1 MYMASSYKP
10 KTKNK
15 MQQNKK
21 KLKYDVLTDI
31 EHVLQRPDTYGGSVT
46 EETWKINFNG
56 KTEEKTIVPMLFKI
70 FDEAIVNAADN
81 YTRKSGMT
89 YISVEIDRHHGF
101 FSVMNDGK
109 TVPIKKHPKKDV
121 LTGKKIYTPEMVFFR
136 MRAGQNFDDTEVRYE
151 GGRNGIGIKLASI
164 FSETSRV
171 HICNKG
177 KSYMQTYTN
186 NMRTR
191 HNPSIDVFD
200 SGSPS
205 TRVDFQVDLGRFKIN
220 DQPLTRIPDD
230 VYNLMIRR
238 VYDVAACCPGI
249 KCAIDGVDLYTPPN
263 FYDFYL
269 KEEPLF
275 VSEKKNWSVAVQLT
289 DRENDSKDV
298 SFVNNIWTRDN
309 GHHVDHVKEE
319 ICKCLMQ
326 SQIVKRM
333 GLKKRDIM
341 KQIWVV
347 MKCYLANP
355 TFNSQMKERMTL
367 PIKKFDTQ
375 FKMTGPLKK
384 QLLSGPLIQRLQ
396 EIKDE
401 KDGRKMK
408 KNDGKKVKN
417 LSILKLT
424 DAKKAGTNRSDE
436 CTLILTEGD
445 SALALAL
452 AGLSVVKNDLFGA
465 YPLKGKILNGEKAN
479 KKQWADNTVIQN
491 VIKILGLKHGVKY
504 DSTKQLRYGHI
515 LIMSDQDI
523 DGFHIRGLVMSI
535 FSSHWRELLSIPGF
549 IQVMKTPLVKA
560 FNRKRLMK
568 EFFNEEQA
576 KAYQKQHPTYTY
588 KYYKGLGTSTAKEA
602 KEYFNNLDQYR
613 FNMTGDPLPLK
624 RAYGDDTTFR
634 KELSA
639 RPPEKTD
646 GKTYA
651 DFVNGPYA
659 TYVRADN
666 VRKIPNIFDG
676 LKVVQR
682 KILYTFIK
690 KNYKKEQKVAQMAG
704 IIAKETQYHSGEDNI
719 SKAIIN
725 MAQEFVGSNNLP
737 LLKANGQFGT
747 RHCGGSDAA
756 APRYINTE
764 LHDYVKYIFP
774 EADLPVLSYTPVDGQ
789 VVEPDEFVPIIPW
802 VFVNGICGL
811 GTGWVSDIPQH
822 NPLKLIALTRYMIR
836 EQRFLNDINEWQEEA
851 IWTKDHNGYYKRE
864 DGKLYS
870 HGVYDIQGDTL
881 TISEL
886 PVGVWTE
893 KIEHQLK
900 NPKSKLEFSK
910 VEESHTDTTIQF
922 VIKGVKDMQ
931 KMIGALKLK
940 KLVRENY
947 VVFQD
952 GSIVNKAFPHIM
964 NTFIGKRR
972 WLYERRKAYHLK
984 QLDLKQREMSDKM
997 KFIEACIAGN
1007 IPLTTASNLD
1017 LIAACM
1023 EHGVNEKY
1031 LDINL
1036 RDLTKDKVD
1045 KLKKSIAIARRD
1057 FETLKNTIP
1066 EDIWEKE
1073 LNELER
1079 LLNPKSKKRSYIDLS
1094 V

>member
-1 MYMASSYKP
+1 MSNK
-10 KTKNK
+10 KNK
-15 MQQNKK
+15 LKTMAQMKSKKK

-46 EETWKINFNG
+46 EETWEINLNG

-89 YISVEIDRHHGF
+89 YISVTIDQTKGWLYIK
-101 FSVMNDGK
+101 NDGK
-109 TVPIKKHPKKDV
+109 TVPIKLHPKKDV

-136 MRAGQNFDDTEVRYE
+136 MRSGQNFDDTEVRYE

-164 FSETSRV
+164 FSKSSTLE
-171 HICNKG
+171 ICNKG
-177 KSYMQTYTN
+177 KRYLQIYRD

-191 HNPSIDVFD
+191 NPPGISHWNYTHD
-200 SGSPS
+200 
-205 TRVDFQVDLGRFKIN
+205 TTCVDFKVDLRRFKIN

-230 VYNLMIRR
+230 VYDLMKRR
-238 VYDVAACCPGI
+238 IWDVAACCPGI
-249 KCAIDGVDLYTPPN
+249 RCTFNGYVIDPPN
-263 FYDFYL
+263 FYEYYL
-269 KEEPLF
+269 REDPLF

-326 SQIVKRM
+326 SQIIKRM
-333 GLKKRDIM
+333 GLKKKDIA
-341 KQIWVV
+341 KQICVV

-401 KDGRKMK
+401 KDGRKLK

-424 DAKKAGTNRSDE
+424 DAKKAGTKRSDE

-479 KKQWADNTVIQN
+479 KKQWSENAVIQN

-504 DSTKQLRYGHI
+504 DSTKDLRYGHI
-515 LIMSDQDI
+515 LIMSDQDV
-523 DGFHIRGLVMSI
+523 DGFHIRGLVMSM
-535 FSSHWRELLSIPGF
+535 FSSHWHELLSIPGF

-568 EFFNEEQA
+568 EFFDEEQA
-576 KAYQKQHPTYTY
+576 KAYQRRHPTYTY

-602 KEYFNNLDQYR
+602 KAYFSKLDQYR
-613 FNMTGDPLPLK
+613 FNMSGDPLPLK
-624 RAYGDDTTFR
+624 RAYGDDTSFR

-639 RPPEKTD
+639 RPPQQTD

-774 EADLPVLSYTPVDGQ
+774 ESDLPVLSYTPVDGQ

-836 EQRFLNDINEWQEEA
+836 QQRALTDINAWQDES
-851 IWTKDHNGYYKRE
+851 IWTKDHSGYYKRE

-870 HGVYDIQGDTL
+870 HGNYKIQGDTL

-972 WLYERRKAYHLK
+972 WLYDRRKEYHLK
-984 QLDLKQREMSDKM
+984 QLGLKQREMHDKM

-1057 FETLKNTIP
+1057 FDKLKNTIP

>member
-1 MYMASSYKP
+1 MSGSSKQTNMAQMN
-10 KTKNK
+10 THTN
-15 MQQNKK
+15 K
-21 KLKYDVLTDI
+21 KLKYQVLTDI
-31 EHVLQRPDTYGGSVT
+31 EHVLKRPDTYGGSVT
-46 EETWKINFNG
+46 EETWKINLNG
-56 KTEEKTIVPMLFKI
+56 KIEEKTIVPMLFKI

-89 YISVEIDRHHGF
+89 YIHVEIDQVLGT
-101 FSVMNDGK
+101 FSVKNDGK
-109 TVPIKKHPKKDV
+109 TVPVKKHPIKDV
-121 LTGKKIYTPEMVFFR
+121 LTGKKIFTPEMVFFR

-164 FSETSRV
+164 FSRASNVICDDGKHAIDMEYSHNMTKRV
-171 HICNKG
+171 SVDSVAAEG
-177 KSYMQTYTN
+177 PFTYCHFN
-186 NMRTR
+186 
-191 HNPSIDVFD
+191 IE
-200 SGSPS
+200 
-205 TRVDFQVDLGRFKIN
+205 LGRFKIN
-220 DQPLTRIPDD
+220 DVPLTRIPDD
-230 VYNLMIRR
+230 VYRLMVRR
-238 VYDVAACCPGI
+238 VMDVAACCPGI
-249 KCAIDGVDLYTPPN
+249 HCVLNDEPLPPVNTFYSLYMN
-263 FYDFYL
+263 D
-269 KEEPLF
+269 EPLF
-275 VSEKKNWSVAVQLT
+275 VSEKKNWSIAVQLA

-333 GLKKRDIM
+333 GLKKRDII
-341 KQIWVV
+341 KQIYVV

-367 PIKKFDTQ
+367 PVKKFDTL

-401 KDGRKMK
+401 KDGRTMK

-424 DAKKAGTNRSDE
+424 DAKKAGTSRSEE

-452 AGLSVVKNDLFGA
+452 AGLSVVKNEMYGA

-479 KKQWADNTVIQN
+479 KKQWSENTVIQN

-504 DSTKQLRYGHI
+504 TSTKDLRYGHV
-515 LIMSDQDI
+515 LIMSDQDV

-535 FSSHWRELLSIPGF
+535 FSSHWHELLTMPGF

-560 FNRKRLMK
+560 FNRKRLVK
-568 EFFNEEQA
+568 EFFNENEA
-576 KAYQKQHPTYTY
+576 SMYQKQHPSYTF

-602 KEYFNNLDQYR
+602 KDYFSNLDRYR
-613 FNMTGDPLPLK
+613 FTMSGDSLLLK
-624 RAYGDDTTFR
+624 RAYGDDTSFR

-639 RPPEKTD
+639 KPPEQND
-646 GKTYA
+646 GSTY
-651 DFVNGPYA
+651 DKFINGAYA
-659 TYVRADN
+659 SYVRADN
-666 VRKIPNIFDG
+666 IRKIPNLYDG

-690 KNYKKEQKVAQMAG
+690 KKYRKEQKVAQMAG

-719 SKAIIN
+719 SKAMVN
-725 MAQEFVGSNNLP
+725 MAQNFIGSNNLP

-747 RHCGGSDAA
+747 RYCGGNDHAA
-756 APRYINTE
+756 ARYIFTE
-764 LHDYVKYIFP
+764 LQEYVTHIFP
-774 EADLPVLSYTPVDGQ
+774 EADLPVLDYTPVDGED
-789 VVEPDEFVPIIPW
+789 VEPDEFVPIIPW

-811 GTGWVSDIPQH
+811 GTGWVSDIPPH
-822 NPLKLIALTRYMIR
+822 NPLKLISLVKYMIR
-836 EQRFLNDINEWQEEA
+836 QQRAINEINQEEM
-851 IWTKDHNGYYKRE
+851 IWSKDHLGYYTRE
-864 DGKLYS
+864 DDKLYS
-870 HGVYDIQGDTL
+870 HGVYTIEGDTL
-881 TISEL
+881 TITEL

-893 KIEHQLK
+893 KIEHILK

-910 VEESHTDTTIQF
+910 LVESHTDTTVQF
-922 VIKGVKDMQ
+922 VIKGVKDMD

-947 VVFQD
+947 VMFENRK
-952 GSIVNKAFPHIM
+952 IVHKAFPDIM
-964 NTFIGKRR
+964 NSFISKR
-972 WLYERRKAYHLK
+972 WGIYEKRKTYQLK
-984 QLDLKQREMSDKM
+984 HMSDTQNELSDKM
-997 KFIEACIAGN
+997 KFIRKCIDGK

-1036 RDLTKDKVD
+1036 RDLTRDKVE
-1045 KLKKSIAIARRD
+1045 KLGKSIKQ
-1057 FETLKNTIP
+1057 LKREHEKLNNTP
-1066 EDIWEKE
+1066 LVSIWEKE
-1073 LNELER
+1073 LNDLER
-1079 LLNPKSKKRSYIDLS
+1079 LLDPTIKKRSYIDLS
-1094 V
+1094 N